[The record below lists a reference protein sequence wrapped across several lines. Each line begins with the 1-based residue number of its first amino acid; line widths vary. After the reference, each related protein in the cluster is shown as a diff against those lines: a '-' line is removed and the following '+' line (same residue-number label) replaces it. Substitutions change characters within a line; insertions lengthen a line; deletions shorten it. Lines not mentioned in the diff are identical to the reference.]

1 MTTRWLLRVAQ
12 REGKWKLITYAT
24 AASPKVF
31 PPQLFDL
38 EADPWE
44 MHNVAASNFEVVE
57 ELDVKLRSQIDYA
70 TVMVE
75 YEKQGHDWAT
85 RWMAAFPADGWKA
98 LLANAYRN
106 FTVDD
111 EKKFTDWLQQGA

>member
-1 MTTRWLLRVAQ
+1 MLVAQ

-24 AASPKVF
+24 AASSRVF

-44 MHNVAASNFEVVE
+44 MRNIANSNSKVVE
-57 ELDVKLRSQIDYA
+57 ELDAKLRSEIDYA
-70 TVMVE
+70 TVMIE
-75 YEKQGHDWAT
+75 YGKQGHDWAM
-85 RWMAAFPADGWKA
+85 RWMAAFPADGWKT

-111 EKKFTDWLQQGA
+111 EKKFTAWLQQDV